1 MCFGII
7 TPAILTNIII
17 LLHIWIK
24 KLKSY
29 MGKIL
34 RRKTES
40 NFLSNIV
47 FSFSKSGG
55 CTPPPIRIKITPP
68 LSYRPRL
75 LAIGK
80 LKFRIKP
87 LNYVFLVSLCLSM
100 VILAYPDARGK
111 NQDLGGL
118 FLTVYA
124 QFDRNPCFSDKFS
137 TVTQKKIGP
146 RQAG

>member
-40 NFLSNIV
+40 NFLRNVV

-100 VILAYPDARGK
+100 VRPFLIFRFLGFRFFVFGFFNVANPKSRK
-111 NQDLGGL
+111 NS
-118 FLTVYA
+118 FLI
-124 QFDRNPCFSDKFS
+124 FRFSGF
-137 TVTQKKIGP
+137 
-146 RQAG
+146 RF